1 MRTIILKLFCLA
13 LASVFFLTL
22 QATLSAADEVVL
34 KMAIIV
40 PEKSIWGQ
48 KLKAS
53 ADEIR
58 EKTNGKVNM
67 KIYFGG
73 VQGDELN
80 VIQKMRIGQLH
91 GSALMA
97 YGLSKVCP
105 DSLSFSLPVMF
116 RNSEEAIWVRE
127 KMNDYF
133 KKQARE
139 KGFEVIAWTNQGFT
153 YCFSKDKV
161 VDMASLRNA
170 KPWALE
176 KDDLCTAFFKAAS
189 ISAIPLT
196 IGDVNTALQSGLI
209 RTVFAP
215 PAGMIVMQWHTRVNH
230 RLDAGLF
237 YSFGAVVITKDQWDK
252 ISGER
257 QELIL
262 KIFQKHILE
271 LNSGIEKQNIDALK
285 VLDEKLEVNKP
296 SEEALADFR
305 DVMVKVEEEMTG
317 KDFSAEA
324 MKLVKAHLERYRREN
339 QK

>member
-1 MRTIILKLFCLA
+1 MRTETLKLFCLT
-13 LASVFFLTL
+13 LASGIFLTL

-34 KMAIIV
+34 KLAIIV

-48 KLKAS
+48 HFKAS

-58 EKTNGKVNM
+58 EKTNGKVNL

-105 DSLSFSLPVMF
+105 DSLAFSLPVLF
-116 RNSEEAIWVRE
+116 RNSEEAIWVHD

-133 KKQARE
+133 QKQARE
-139 KGFEVIAWTNQGFT
+139 KGFEILGWTNQGFT

-161 VDMASLRNA
+161 VDMSSLRNA

-176 KDDLCTAFFKAAS
+176 QDDLCKAFFKAAS

-252 ISGER
+252 LSGER
-257 QELIL
+257 QGLIS
-262 KIFQKHILE
+262 KIFQKNFKD
-271 LNSGIEKQNIDALK
+271 LNAGIEKQNGDALK

-296 SEEALADFR
+296 SEEALSEFR
-305 DVMVKVEEEMTG
+305 EVMVKVEEEMTG

-324 MKLVKAHLERYRREN
+324 MKLVKSHLEQYRREN

>member
-1 MRTIILKLFCLA
+1 MKTTKVKLFSIV
-13 LASVFFLTL
+13 LASVILLTL
-22 QATLSAADEVVL
+22 QATLLAADEVVL

-48 KLKAS
+48 QFKAS

-58 EKTNGKVNM
+58 EKTNGKVNL
-67 KIYFGG
+67 KIYYGG

-105 DSLSFSLPVMF
+105 DSLAFALPVIF
-116 RNSEEAIWVRE
+116 RSSEEAIWVRE

-133 KKQARE
+133 QKQARE
-139 KGFEVIAWTNQGFT
+139 KGFEIMAWTNQGFT

-176 KDDLCTAFFKAAS
+176 KDDLCKAFFKAAS

-196 IGDVNTALQSGLI
+196 IGDVNTALQTGLI

-215 PAGMIVMQWHTRVNH
+215 SAGMIVMQWHTRVNH
-230 RLDAGLF
+230 RLDTGLF

-257 QELIL
+257 QELIRN
-262 KIFQKHILE
+262 IFQKHIVE
-271 LNSGIEKQNIDALK
+271 LNAGIEKQNIDALK

-305 DVMVKVEEEMTG
+305 EVMVKVEEEMSG

-324 MKLVKAHLERYRREN
+324 MNLVKSHLERYRREN